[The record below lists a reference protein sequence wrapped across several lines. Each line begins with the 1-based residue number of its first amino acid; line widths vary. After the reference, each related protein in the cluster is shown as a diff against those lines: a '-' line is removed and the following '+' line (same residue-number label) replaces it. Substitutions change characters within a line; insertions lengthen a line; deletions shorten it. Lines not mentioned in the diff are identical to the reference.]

1 MRVDLKV
8 KFPTDAELA
17 KMFDAVPKLNRHE
30 VGDKVV
36 TAGAR
41 PITNRARQLM
51 PRSKPED
58 RAKWNKAR
66 KSGTGRWAGLD
77 QTALWKTV
85 KLVVRKGNNAGA
97 IAITGPEFV
106 GTGGAGQK
114 IYLVAE
120 HKQRGRRMIFWGRD
134 GGRTKLKIRNVMV
147 QAADEVRP
155 QSLSAMKAKL
165 TTLMDQMWRG

>member
-1 MRVDLKV
+1 MKVDVKI

-17 KMFDAVPKLNRHE
+17 KMFDAVPKLNRYE

-51 PRSKPED
+51 PRSKASD
-58 RAKWNKAR
+58 RDKWSKAR
-66 KSGTGRWAGLD
+66 KSVLSRWSGLNSP
-77 QTALWKTV
+77 LWKTV
-85 KLVVRKGNNAGA
+85 KMVVRKGKNASA
-97 IAITGPEFV
+97 IAVTGPEFT

-114 IYLVAE
+114 IYLVAQ

-134 GGRTKLKIRNVMV
+134 GGRTKLKVRNVMI
-147 QAADEVRP
+147 QAADEVRA
-155 QSLSAMKAKL
+155 QSLSAMKAKI